1 MSDFGY
7 DEAIE
12 YLTTLKGGSIN
23 PGLERIRNLLKVMG
37 DPQDDLKIVHVAG
50 TNGKGSLIAFLS
62 SILSMAGYRVG
73 VYTSPAVFTY
83 RERYRIGKRNISE
96 KDLIRGTEI
105 VRASADI
112 MAGKGLDTPSAFEAE
127 TALAFWYFKDK
138 ACDIVI
144 LETGMGGLL
153 DATNVITAPLLSV
166 IASVSF
172 DHMNFLG
179 DTLESIASN
188 KAGIIKSGCPVVSA
202 QQHPEAGEV
211 IKRTAAGKGCELSE
225 VSESAIRDRRVA
237 KASLTQVFDYKN
249 YQKLKISLSGKYQ
262 LKNAA
267 LAIETVEALRKKGV
281 KITDRA
287 MYAGLEDA
295 KWPGRFEFI
304 SHKPDIVIDGAHNE
318 EAAQRLRE
326 SIDFYFTNRRVVI
339 IMGMLR
345 DKDLSKVCEYTVG
358 ASMCVFTVSTRGS
371 RGLGAIELADT
382 VKTYN
387 QNVTAADSP
396 FEALEMAKAVAGPD
410 GAVVV
415 FGSLSFLKDITAA
428 IKR

>member
-62 SILSMAGYRVG
+62 SILSTAGYRVG

-96 KDLIRGTEI
+96 KDLVRGTEI

-153 DATNVITAPLLSV
+153 DATNVINAPLLSV

-179 DTLESIASN
+179 NTLETIASN
-188 KAGIIKSGCPVVSA
+188 KA
-202 QQHPEAGEV
+202 
-211 IKRTAAGKGCELSE
+211 
-225 VSESAIRDRRVA
+225 
-237 KASLTQVFDYKN
+237 
-249 YQKLKISLSGKYQ
+249 
-262 LKNAA
+262 
-267 LAIETVEALRKKGV
+267 
-281 KITDRA
+281 
-287 MYAGLEDA
+287 
-295 KWPGRFEFI
+295 
-304 SHKPDIVIDGAHNE
+304 
-318 EAAQRLRE
+318 
-326 SIDFYFTNRRVVI
+326 
-339 IMGMLR
+339 
-345 DKDLSKVCEYTVG
+345 
-358 ASMCVFTVSTRGS
+358 
-371 RGLGAIELADT
+371 
-382 VKTYN
+382 
-387 QNVTAADSP
+387 
-396 FEALEMAKAVAGPD
+396 
-410 GAVVV
+410 
-415 FGSLSFLKDITAA
+415 
-428 IKR
+428 